1 SEETLTDNDIKNLYN
16 KSSLTIIPI
25 NESLQPSGQSVA
37 LQSMSMGVP
46 VIITKT
52 DGFWEPGIYINEKN
66 IIFAEKN
73 DIEEWTK
80 KIYSV
85 LNDEEQYKQI

>member
-1 SEETLTDNDIKNLYN
+1 
-16 KSSLTIIPI
+16 
-25 NESLQPSGQSVA
+25 
-37 LQSMSMGVP
+37 MSMGVP

-52 DGFWEPGIYINEKN
+52 DGFWEPAIYINEKN

-85 LNDEEQYKQI
+85 LNDEEQYKQISISAKKSVHENNNLENFNNELLKILFN